1 MTIGIDAILGI
12 GGKIIDRVWPD
23 PAERDKAKLALLE
36 LRSSGALAELDAD
49 LERSL
54 AQIRV
59 NEKQAESGSIFV
71 SGARPFIM
79 WVCGFALAYATIV
92 QPVLTFIIVL
102 TMDAPPELP
111 AVDTSLLYP
120 VLMGLLGLGTMR
132 TVEKRQGVARAAL

>member
-1 MTIGIDAILGI
+1 MTIGIDAVLNI
-12 GGKIIDRVWPD
+12 GGKVIDRLWPD
-23 PAERDKAKLALLE
+23 PAERDKAKLRLVE
-36 LRSSGALAELDAD
+36 LQQKGELADLNAD

-79 WVCGFALAYATIV
+79 WVCGFALAYATII
-92 QPVLTFIIVL
+92 QPVLAFVIVL

-132 TVEKRQGVARAAL
+132 TVEKKQGVARSAL